1 MSGSYLPD
9 LYFEPPS
16 SWTDAPLFVARSDN
30 PDKQNNNLNVL
41 HLVSPP
47 DQRKLKSNYSG
58 SGPLLPEG
66 VAFAA
71 HSWLLFV
78 ASFDFLPDL
87 AEADSGTAGYS
98 NNWTGPVCSNN

>member
-47 DQRKLKSNYSG
+47 DQRKLKSN
-58 SGPLLPEG
+58 
-66 VAFAA
+66 
-71 HSWLLFV
+71 
-78 ASFDFLPDL
+78 
-87 AEADSGTAGYS
+87 
-98 NNWTGPVCSNN
+98 

>member
-1 MSGSYLPD
+1 MWRYETLLDFSYFLWLFMSGSYLPD

-47 DQRKLKSNYSG
+47 DQRKLKSN
-58 SGPLLPEG
+58 
-66 VAFAA
+66 
-71 HSWLLFV
+71 
-78 ASFDFLPDL
+78 
-87 AEADSGTAGYS
+87 
-98 NNWTGPVCSNN
+98 